1 MSQTQEVTPQDL
13 KIQAQR
19 ETIAE
24 LQDKNADLRVELTVL
39 AYRNQELQRQLEEL
53 RAPTEA
59 NDDEPLADD
68 TAN

>member
-39 AYRNQELQRQLEEL
+39 AYRNQELQRQLEDL
-53 RAPTEA
+53 RASQEEA
-59 NDDEPLADD
+59 DGAPEPDDAE
-68 TAN
+68 

>member
-39 AYRNQELQRQLEEL
+39 AYRNQEIQRQLEEL
-53 RAPTEA
+53 RASTEA

>member
-39 AYRNQELQRQLEEL
+39 AYRNQELQKQLEEL
-53 RAPTEA
+53 RASTEA
-59 NDDEPLADD
+59 SDDEPLADD
-68 TAN
+68 TAD

>member
-53 RAPTEA
+53 RASTEA

>member
-53 RAPTEA
+53 RASTEA

-68 TAN
+68 TAD

>member
-1 MSQTQEVTPQDL
+1 MSQSQEVTPQDL

-39 AYRNQELQRQLEEL
+39 AYRNQELQRQLEDL
-53 RAPTEA
+53 RASQEEA
-59 NDDEPLADD
+59 DGAPEPDDAE
-68 TAN
+68 